1 MNTAAHKYKFLI
13 TGAHFANKGAESM
26 LYVTTDELRKRFPS
40 CNIYFAVRSD
50 YPQEIYTFKKI
61 FYSPG
66 TLRIAFGGFDAFIA
80 MCKETAKHTVKFL
93 LGRHNTTLIDCFA
106 LSKCIAGTDAIIDIS
121 GYALSSKFKDT
132 ASRNY
137 LKRIMLAEKFKV
149 PVYLMPQSFGPFG
162 YAPEVMSEFKPLM
175 QKLLTYP
182 RIIFARE
189 KEGYD
194 SLTELFGL
202 KNVRLSADLV
212 LQNSGIEIANVF
224 RIPPV
229 ISVPKIES
237 QKELA
242 GIVPNMKCFV
252 HGNKDEILRA
262 YTEIIKYILSQGY
275 KVILFRHS
283 REDIEACAEIKKI
296 FADDENVIVIE
307 NEFSCLEYNEF
318 VKQFE
323 FLVCSRYHGLVHAYK
338 NNIPCVALGWAVKYK
353 RLAENLNQGSYV
365 FDITGHVDTERIIH
379 ALRELINNYDDEK
392 KKIRERLAMI
402 QKNNCFDAVEEDIKR
417 LAHE

>member
-1 MNTAAHKYKFLI
+1 MSLNHEYNFLI
-13 TGAHFANKGAESM
+13 TGANFANKGAESM

-50 YPQEIYTFKKI
+50 YPQEIYTFRKI

-66 TLRIAFGGFDAFIA
+66 TLRIAFGGPDAFMA
-80 MCKETAKHTVKFL
+80 MCKETAKHAVKFL
-93 LGRHNTTLIDCFA
+93 LGRRNRPLRDCSA
-106 LSKCIAGTDAIIDIS
+106 LSKCIAVTDALIDIS
-121 GYALSSKFKDT
+121 GYSLGSKWGNRVPEYYINK
-132 ASRNY
+132 
-137 LKRIMLAEKFKV
+137 LMLAKKFNV
-149 PVYLMPQSFGPFG
+149 PVYLMPQSFGPFD
-162 YAPEVMSEFKPLM
+162 YTPDVMKEAKPLL
-175 QKLLTYP
+175 KKALAYP

-189 KEGYD
+189 NEGYD

-224 RIPPV
+224 RIPPA
-229 ISVPKIES
+229 ISVPRIES
-237 QKELA
+237 EKELA
-242 GIVPNMKCFV
+242 GIVPNMRCFD
-252 HGNKDEILRA
+252 HGNKDEILRT
-262 YTEIIKYILSQGY
+262 YTEIIKYILFQGY

-392 KKIRERLAMI
+392 KMIRERLVMI